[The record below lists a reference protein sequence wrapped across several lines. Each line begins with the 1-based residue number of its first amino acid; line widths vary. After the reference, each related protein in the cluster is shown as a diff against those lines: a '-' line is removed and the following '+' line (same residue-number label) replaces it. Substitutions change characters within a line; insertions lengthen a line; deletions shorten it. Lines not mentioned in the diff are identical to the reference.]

1 MALQLSRAIGDGI
14 RRVPTRTGGVLFGLL
29 LLTQLLTVA
38 STNTLIE
45 DALPAEAAPQVGL
58 TLPLSGTAAAV
69 LLGATYAF
77 TGVYGVLVAR
87 GFARP
92 LSALSTFPSELYTR
106 HVGRATLRTL
116 VGGVVVGVAVAVG
129 TLVLVVPGLF
139 LAVSFLFFIF
149 AVGVEDRG
157 VVGGLRRSWA
167 LARGN
172 RLRLGLVVLFLAGTG
187 MVAGI
192 VPPLFAAAGAPS
204 LGDLASVLLN
214 SVLFVFVY
222 GIMAAAY
229 LQLRDGDAS
238 PSASSTVTVEPGD

>member
-14 RRVPTRTGGVLFGLL
+14 RRVPTLTGGVLFGLL
-29 LLTQLLTVA
+29 LVTQVLTVA
-38 STNTLIE
+38 SANTLVE
-45 DALPAEAAPQVGL
+45 GALPAEAAPQIGL
-58 TLPLSGTAAAV
+58 TLPLSGAAAAV

-77 TGVYGVLVAR
+77 TGVYFVLVAR

-92 LSALSTFPSELYTR
+92 LSELSTFPAELYTR
-106 HVGRATLRTL
+106 DVGRATLRTI
-116 VGGVVVGVAVAVG
+116 VGGIVVGVAVAVG
-129 TLVLVVPGLF
+129 TLMLFLPGLF

-157 VVGGLRRSWA
+157 VVDALRRSWD

-172 RLRLGLVVLFLAGTG
+172 RLRLGLVVALLAGAG
-187 MVAGI
+187 MIVGI
-192 VPPLFAAAGAPS
+192 VPPLFAAAGAPA
-204 LGDLASVLLN
+204 LGDLTSALLN

-229 LQLRDGDAS
+229 LQLRDGDGA
-238 PSASSTVTVEPGD
+238 PSDSTVAVESSD